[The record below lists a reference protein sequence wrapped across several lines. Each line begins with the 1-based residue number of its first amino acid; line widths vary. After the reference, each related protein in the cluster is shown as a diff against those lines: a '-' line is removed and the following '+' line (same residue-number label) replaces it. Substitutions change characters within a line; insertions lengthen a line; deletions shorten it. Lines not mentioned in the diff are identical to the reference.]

1 MESLKILLVD
11 DEKSIR
17 ETLSIVLKDAGY
29 KIFTADSGQEAIE
42 IIKENYIDI
51 MITDLKMPC
60 MDGLELMNKTMEI
73 DSTIE
78 VIFISAYSDIKC
90 AIKAVKMGAFDY
102 IEKSFSSDELL
113 LTIEKAAERRKLLE
127 ENTILR
133 KQLNCDARNV
143 GIVGK
148 SKKIQAILSMSR
160 RIANSKATVLITGES
175 GVGKELFAKL
185 IHKESPRRDKNFVVI
200 NCGAIP
206 ENLIESE
213 LFGHE
218 KGSFT
223 GAVYEKIGKFEKA
236 NGGTIFL
243 DEVGELPLSLQ
254 VRFLRVLQEKKIERI
269 GSLNSLDVDVRII
282 AATNRDLY
290 EEVKTGNFRDDL
302 YYRLNVV
309 NIQIPSLR
317 ERKEDIPLLC
327 DKFVDDFSK
336 EYGKSI
342 EIIDMEAIYALMK
355 YPWKGN
361 IRELKNAIEHAVVVA
376 NKNEKILMKKHL
388 PRELYNSSSE
398 ESSEKIL
405 KLRDLEKIM
414 IINTLKKNN
423 GNKTKTAET
432 LGIKR
437 QTLYNKIKEYNLDY

>member
-1 MESLKILLVD
+1 MEKLRILLVD

-17 ETLSIVLKDAGY
+17 ETLNIILKDAGY
-29 KIFTADSGQEAIE
+29 KIITAGSGQEAIE
-42 IIKENYIDI
+42 IIKENCIDI
-51 MITDLKMPC
+51 MITDLRMPG
-60 MDGLELMNKTMEI
+60 MDGLELMKKTMEI

-78 VIFISAYSDIKC
+78 VIFISAYADIKS

-127 ENTILR
+127 ENSILR
-133 KQLNCDARNV
+133 KKLNCDAINV

-148 SKKIQAILSMSR
+148 SKKIKAILSMSR

-175 GVGKELFAKL
+175 GVGKELFANL
-185 IHKESPRRDKNFVVI
+185 IHKESPRKNKNFVVI

-223 GAVYEKIGKFEKA
+223 GAIYEKIGKFEKA

-254 VRFLRVLQEKKIERI
+254 VKFLRVLQERKIERI
-269 GSLNSLDVDVRII
+269 GSLNSIDIDVRII

-290 EEVKTGNFRDDL
+290 EEVKKENFRDDL
-302 YYRLNVV
+302 YYRLNVF

-342 EIIDMEAIYALMK
+342 EIIDMEVIYALMN
-355 YPWKGN
+355 YSWRGN
-361 IRELKNAIEHAVVVA
+361 IRELKNVIEHAVVVA
-376 NKNEKILMKKHL
+376 NKNEKILIKKHL
-388 PRELYNSSSE
+388 PREIYNNNSE
-398 ESSEKIL
+398 ENSEKIL

-423 GNKTKTAET
+423 GNKTKTSEM

-437 QTLYNKIKEYNLDY
+437 QTLYNKIKEYNLNY